1 MLDVL
6 LVRTISSNFST
17 LNSSV
22 LREIALHA
30 KKQNSVNNTLSNSS
44 KSNNSD
50 LKNDVNKFN
59 GKNSLDKISSKEKTN
74 DTFAGKKSNCK
85 DLKTIL
91 LVSQSQKTQK
101 TEKSSIRN
109 NPRKLSLFSNKDF
122 SCVHLS
128 LIESKKSIELSNPKE
143 FESICSEKQSKS
155 KLIFHNKFDLS
166 DKLNQSHQLIRIMD
180 FPAQANKSSNCNLK
194 ILGFGNYIPAIKITK
209 SQRHLEVFDIKKDIS
224 DKINLLNNLIGK
236 NIFNSSKNNNEN
248 IKSLNQEEQKRISL
262 YFSDS
267 RPLTEQTTELKSRE
281 NSNETIKNEISSPY
295 FEFSFAGNKQNKGFD
310 KTKYLS
316 DSNTIIQSPDT
327 DDSYSYCSDI
337 KSLNSFLQ
345 IDRKGFRNEPV
356 KNQTQ
361 NEMNQFFKKYE
372 DQLIE
377 SKWDD
382 YLVES
387 TANEHDLFA
396 KNKKNSVGN
405 FKHFSFKIDNINE
418 FYLPEAKVLVTNDSL
433 YSDDNCEV
441 NDSFDKIKKN
451 GLTSKKALN
460 LDDCQYF
467 LESDKDVRVL
477 KIDLYSSNQFGK
489 SETGDTAISFS
500 RQFCKQYI
508 EEGELSVR
516 SIQEKQKEHFS
527 FR

>member
-1 MLDVL
+1 MLDAL
-6 LVRTISSNFST
+6 LVRKIPSTFST
-17 LNSSV
+17 LNSTV

-30 KKQNSVNNTLSNSS
+30 KKQNSANNSLSNSS
-44 KSNNSD
+44 KTNNSD
-50 LKNDVNKFN
+50 LKNEVNKFN
-59 GKNSLDKISSKEKTN
+59 GKNSFDKISSLEKTN
-74 DTFAGKKSNCK
+74 NTFTVKKSNCK

-91 LVSQSQKTQK
+91 LVTQSQKTPK
-101 TEKSSIRN
+101 TKKSSIRN

-128 LIESKKSIELSNPKE
+128 LVESKKSIEVSNTKE
-143 FESICSEKQSKS
+143 IKAICFEIQSKS
-155 KLIFHNKFDLS
+155 KLIFHNKFDLF
-166 DKLNQSHQLIRIMD
+166 DKLNLSHKLITTMD
-180 FPAQANKSSNCNLK
+180 FPTQANKSSNCNLK
-194 ILGFGNYIPAIKITK
+194 MLGFGTYMPAIKIIK
-209 SQRHLEVFDIKKDIS
+209 SQRHLEVFVIKKDNS
-224 DKINLLNNLIGK
+224 DKVYLINNLIDK
-236 NIFNSSKNNNEN
+236 DIFNSLKNNNEN

-267 RPLTEQTTELKSRE
+267 SPLTGQTTELKFRE
-281 NSNETIKNEISSPY
+281 NSNETNKNKISNPN
-295 FEFSFAGNKQNKGFD
+295 FEFSFAGNKQKNAFD
-310 KTKYLS
+310 KIKYLS
-316 DSNTIIQSPDT
+316 DLNTIIQSPDT

-345 IDRKGFRNEPV
+345 IDRKGFKNEPV

-387 TANEHDLFA
+387 TANELDLFA

-433 YSDDNCEV
+433 YSDDNCDV
-441 NDSFDKIKKN
+441 NDSFYIIKKN
-451 GLTSKKALN
+451 ALTSKKALK

-467 LESDKDVRVL
+467 LESDKDFQVL

-489 SETGDTAISFS
+489 SETGDTGISFS

-516 SIQEKQKEHFS
+516 SIQEEEKEHFS
-527 FR
+527 FM